1 MSAKLVTNNVKS
13 RIMKKLKNTIIIFIS
28 VTVLSGCASSF
39 YDHYTFTETLS
50 TKAKAEHL
58 IQKSNTPYSDNISLI
73 DDLKV
78 QLQTMVAYERAKEK
92 NQITL
97 KMWEYLNRDNSA
109 LHQFLNTWENQG
121 TMSTVFV
128 EQFSPQISK
137 AFDLMIDYENKKSKA
152 SGNAITS
159 FLSNL

>member
-1 MSAKLVTNNVKS
+1 
-13 RIMKKLKNTIIIFIS
+13 MKKLKNTLIIFIS
-28 VTVLSGCASSF
+28 ITVLCGCASSL
-39 YDHYTFTETLS
+39 YDHYTFTETLN
-50 TKAKAEHL
+50 TKVKAEHL
-58 IQKSNTPYSDNISLI
+58 IQKSNTPYSDNISLV

-109 LHQFLNTWENQG
+109 IHKFLETWENKG
-121 TMSTVFV
+121 TLSPVFAK
-128 EQFSPQISK
+128 EFSPQISK
-137 AFDLMIDYENKKSKA
+137 AFDLMIDYENKKNKA
-152 SGNAITS
+152 SENAITS

>member
-1 MSAKLVTNNVKS
+1 
-13 RIMKKLKNTIIIFIS
+13 MKKLKNTLIIFIS
-28 VTVLSGCASSF
+28 ITVLCGCASSL
-39 YDHYTFTETLS
+39 YDHYTFTETLN
-50 TKAKAEHL
+50 TKVKAEHL
-58 IQKSNTPYSDNISLI
+58 IQKSNTP

-97 KMWEYLNRDNSA
+97 KMWEYLNRDSSA
-109 LHQFLNTWENQG
+109 IHKFLGTWENKG
-121 TMSTVFV
+121 TLSPVFAK
-128 EQFSPQISK
+128 EFSPQISK

-152 SGNAITS
+152 SENAIIS